1 MMARSFCRPE
11 ASQTRSPAV
20 FFEPQNAMEFV
31 FVIPRER
38 LFPDCYPQGF
48 RPFGD
53 AFRREAFEETV
64 LRHGFFVERDYAERT
79 PSLKQVI
86 PYTVVRR
93 TDGEILVMRR
103 LKKGGEGRL
112 HGKLSIGV
120 GGHINP
126 EDKTDSEHANPLVGG
141 TWRELSEEI
150 VLEGRSEL
158 TPLGLINDDS
168 NPVGAVHV
176 GLAQMLTL
184 DGQVRIRE
192 EEILEGELLSP
203 ERLAALRDEGANFE
217 TWSSILI
224 DHLDE
229 QRSNHTLTKAT
240 PV

>member
-1 MMARSFCRPE
+1 MMVRSFCRPE
-11 ASQTRSPAV
+11 PA
-20 FFEPQNAMEFV
+20 ETALSGRLPTLPAMEFV

-38 LFPDCYPQGF
+38 LFPNCYPQGF
-48 RPFGD
+48 QAFGE
-53 AFRREAFEETV
+53 ACRLEAFEETV
-64 LRHGFFVERDYAERT
+64 LAHGFFVEREHAERN
-79 PSLKQVI
+79 PAWKQVI

-93 TDGEILVMRR
+93 ADGDILVMRR

-126 EDKTDSEHANPLVGG
+126 EDAASSEHANPLVGG
-141 TWRELSEEI
+141 TWRELAEEL

-158 TPLGLINDDS
+158 EPLGLINDDS

-176 GLAQMLTL
+176 GLAQMLTIE
-184 DGQVRIRE
+184 GSVRIRE
-192 EEILEGELLSP
+192 DEILEGELLAP
-203 ERLAALRDEGANFE
+203 DRLAALRDEGADFE

-229 QRSNHTLTKAT
+229 RISTIKLS
-240 PV
+240 VS